1 MTLYYGSLYWP
12 GASPKPARYA
22 PLRNSRR
29 TRVAIVGGGMSGTLC
44 GYELAKAGIDAVLV
58 ERRRIASGSTAAN
71 TGLIQYSND
80 IMLSELA
87 ASIGEAA
94 AARFYRACK
103 QAAEKLCGIAAGL
116 RRNVD
121 FKRRASLYYA
131 SSPADAPK
139 LKKEFETLRRHGLAA
154 EWWDEALISANFPFR
169 RAAGIVTR
177 GDAEMNPYAFVLALA
192 EEMVRCG
199 GTICEDTAATG
210 VKPIAG
216 GGFEVA
222 TSDGSIIAEH
232 VVCAVGY
239 AVGLTDWL
247 TGRPGMAGAA
257 LNRSYAI
264 VTEPVPSLADWHERF
279 LLWETARP
287 YLYMRTTP
295 DGRIAIGGL
304 DEKNGEPVAT
314 KKELRVRSEKLLHE
328 FRRMFPAHDPEI
340 RYEWCATFG
349 ESADGLPWI
358 GEAPD
363 RPGLHYI
370 LGYGGNGA
378 IYSMLGAELIRDAL
392 LGREHPVAAIVRP
405 GRSRRQG

>member
-12 GASPKPARYA
+12 GASPKPVRYA
-22 PLRNSRR
+22 PLRGSRR

-80 IMLSELA
+80 AMLSELA
-87 ASIGEAA
+87 GSIGEAA

-103 QAAEKLCGIAAGL
+103 QAAEKLCDIAAGL

-131 SSPADAPK
+131 STPADVPK
-139 LKKEFETLRRHGLAA
+139 LKKEFETLRRHGLSA
-154 EWWDEALISANFPFR
+154 EWWDEALIAANFPFR

-192 EEMVRCG
+192 EEIVRYG
-199 GTICEDTAATG
+199 LTIYEDTMVTG
-210 VKPIAG
+210 VKPNTG
-216 GGFEVA
+216 GGFEVS
-222 TSDGSIIAEH
+222 TSDGSIVAEH
-232 VVCAVGY
+232 VVFAGGY
-239 AVGLTDWL
+239 AVGP
-247 TGRPGMAGAA
+247 TGGQRMAGAA

-295 DGRIAIGGL
+295 DDRIAIGGL
-304 DEKNGEPVAT
+304 DEKNGEPIAT
-314 KKELRVRSEKLLHE
+314 KRELRLRSEKLLNE
-328 FRRMFPAHDPEI
+328 VRRMFPAHDPEI

-358 GEAPD
+358 GEEPD
-363 RPGLHYI
+363 RPGLHYC

-378 IYSMLGAELIRDAL
+378 IYSMLGADLIRDAL

-405 GRSRRQG
+405 GRARRTAPG